1 MDKTQSIKIS
11 KDGLSAEKT
20 IIRTTSKSSLE
31 ILKKTL
37 EERLKEVNDQLM
49 IFKE

>member
-11 KDGLSAEKT
+11 NDGLSVEKT

-31 ILKKTL
+31 ALKKML
-37 EERLKEVNDQLM
+37 EERLKEVNDQLA
-49 IFKE
+49 IFKG